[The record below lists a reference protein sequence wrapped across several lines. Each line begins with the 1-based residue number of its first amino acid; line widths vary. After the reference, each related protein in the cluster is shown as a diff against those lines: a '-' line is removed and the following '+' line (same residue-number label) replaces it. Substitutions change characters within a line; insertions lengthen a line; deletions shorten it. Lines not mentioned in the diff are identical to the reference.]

1 MNTCATRQGNGEN
14 NRIPLSPLIAPEI
27 ERILVAFFNLPYA
40 CFTIETFNNRWTVL
54 KVPPIE
60 NKPRVHCSLEV
71 WYLIGLLKS
80 DTGGCFVIEN

>member
-40 CFTIETFNNRWTVL
+40 CFTIETLNNR
-54 KVPPIE
+54 
-60 NKPRVHCSLEV
+60 
-71 WYLIGLLKS
+71 
-80 DTGGCFVIEN
+80 